1 MQLKNGKR
9 GIILISYILL
19 IFSIVMILYIF
30 AFVIFKFQVTTKIL
44 SIRKDLFY
52 ISQNSVMALD
62 KELLSYNEY
71 NMDKHMLEELIT
83 KLIKN
88 NYGNKVQLRNVEYN
102 YKTNEIT
109 IEIDLLIKPIF
120 SFGIIKEQKISLK
133 ETSKLKLMEV
143 D

>member
-1 MQLKNGKR
+1 M
-9 GIILISYILL
+9 
-19 IFSIVMILYIF
+19 FSIIMILYIF

-71 NMDKHMLEELIT
+71 NMDKYIMEELIT

-88 NYGNKVQLRNVEYN
+88 NY
-102 YKTNEIT
+102 YKI
-109 IEIDLLIKPIF
+109 
-120 SFGIIKEQKISLK
+120 
-133 ETSKLKLMEV
+133 
-143 D
+143 